1 MVAQNLDK
9 SLHTFEKVMD
19 SAERLANNGQPSDEE
34 VALKQAEH
42 LARKAIHVSLKEAA
56 KLEESWGK
64 SNWGSNI
71 KSKTED
77 ITW

>member
-1 MVAQNLDK
+1 MVARDLDK
-9 SLHTFEKVMD
+9 SLHTFEKVLD
-19 SAERLANNGQPSDEE
+19 NAEKLANNGQPSDEE

-42 LARKAIHVSLKEAA
+42 LARKAIHGSLKEVA
-56 KLEESWGK
+56 KIEKSWGK
-64 SNWGSNI
+64 SDWGSNT

>member
-1 MVAQNLDK
+1 MVARDLDK
-9 SLHTFEKVMD
+9 SLYTFEKVMD
-19 SAERLANNGQPSDEE
+19 NAEKLANNGQPSDEE
-34 VALKQAEH
+34 IALKQAER
-42 LARKAIHVSLKEAA
+42 LARKAIHSSLKEAA

-64 SNWGSNI
+64 SSWGSNL